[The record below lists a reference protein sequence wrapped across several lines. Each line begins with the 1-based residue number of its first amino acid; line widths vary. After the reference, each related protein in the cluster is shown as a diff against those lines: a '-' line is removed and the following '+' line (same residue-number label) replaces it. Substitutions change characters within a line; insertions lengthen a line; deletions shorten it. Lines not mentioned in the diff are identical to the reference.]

1 MMSLATLAQPFRYCD
16 VDIRLAIDDET
27 GQIWVCWDDVLAA
40 CNLPSHGTDQ
50 LMRMFSNQWLRRLKE
65 ADLLFVNEALLHSV
79 LHQNHKFHFQSWFLG
94 EVLPSLRLNKLMLV
108 ESDLKFVQFR
118 QLLLS
123 LKAMTKGIAASIED
137 ESANA
142 EEVEQS
148 LKLITDGFDR
158 LLAL

>member
-1 MMSLATLAQPFRYCD
+1 
-16 VDIRLAIDDET
+16 
-27 GQIWVCWDDVLAA
+27 
-40 CNLPSHGTDQ
+40 
-50 LMRMFSNQWLRRLKE
+50 
-65 ADLLFVNEALLHSV
+65 VNEAVLHSV
-79 LHQNHKFHFQSWFLG
+79 LHQNSKFHFQSWFLND
-94 EVLPSLRLNKLMLV
+94 VLPSLRLNKLMLV

-118 QLLLS
+118 QLVLS